1 MYDNTDPNDDKV
13 RIIEKGFYLGTPSS
27 VDLSVGGYG
36 GTCEGCAVFMYG
48 NEMMRPARNGSW
60 LCEDVLGKSC
70 YEWVMKEA
78 VYYATK
84 QEIGNG
90 SETRSIE
97 DKCRRLEDGV
107 RGSFLSSCGNLTGN
121 ERGWANVTAIR
132 ESSYY
137 SLYLRSWSR

>member
-1 MYDNTDPNDDKV
+1 
-13 RIIEKGFYLGTPSS
+13 
-27 VDLSVGGYG
+27 
-36 GTCEGCAVFMYG
+36 
-48 NEMMRPARNGSW
+48 MMRPARNGSW

-121 ERGWANVTAIR
+121 ERGWANVTAIPLTGPNAP
-132 ESSYY
+132 EPPSQEQNQSSNCHPTLPK
-137 SLYLRSWSR
+137 SNDLHVQ